1 MNENSIDAVTRGRGD
16 PERSEDEIRSQSLGQ
31 RASATSFPFT
41 ASPRRRVSG
50 SVLKWLVRAS
60 RFGLAALFLFTAV
73 AKMAIAKTFATNV
86 SELRRASGFNYE
98 RWMWPTTIAVI
109 TAEVITAILL
119 LLPRTV
125 RLGALCAAALLVGFA
140 GYALYYVYVLNGEP
154 LECGCF
160 GGIIGSQLGV
170 STALR
175 NLGLLVPALLVFFG
189 YKRPATA
196 GQPQAEQRRST
207 N

>member
-1 MNENSIDAVTRGRGD
+1 MSEDSIEAVTLGGGE
-16 PERSEDEIRSQSLGQ
+16 PESSEDEIRSHSLG
-31 RASATSFPFT
+31 ASATSFPFT
-41 ASPRRRVSG
+41 ASPSRRLST
-50 SVLKWLVRAS
+50 SILKWLVRLS
-60 RFGLAALFLFTAV
+60 RFGLAALFLFTAG
-73 AKMAIAKTFATNV
+73 AKIAIAKTFATNV
-86 SELRRASGFNYE
+86 SELLSASGFNYE

-125 RLGALCAAALLVGFA
+125 RIGAVCAAALLVGFA

-189 YKRPATA
+189 YKRTATA
-196 GQPQAEQRRST
+196 AQPQADQRRST
-207 N
+207 K